1 MSASLLEMSPLVA
14 ASDPDL
20 TVDLDR
26 RRRLAW
32 SLSGAATVI
41 WGIGVVAFG
50 MVERVADQWEAAVT
64 MLFGSFL
71 AGSSP
76 EGGGAVAFPVLTKAL
91 DVAAPTARSFGLFI
105 QAVGMSMAV
114 VAIVLNRRPLH
125 RRAAVGGT
133 AAAIVG
139 FLLATVIGNDF
150 DQPFAPSIMGVG
162 FVKATFSIV
171 LATTSILMIRHLR
184 HDDAVDH
191 RELTWNRRLDLGV
204 VVAALAGG
212 VLSALTG
219 TGANIVVFL
228 FLVVLADVSPKVALP
243 TAITVMAAVSV
254 VGFAVLG
261 LGDGH
266 LDVSVVD
273 MRVVEVGGA
282 VTDLPAAQADLLAM
296 WLAAVPVVVWGA
308 PLGSLAASLVSE
320 RVLVRFVAVLAAI
333 EVVTT
338 VILVEE
344 LRTDVALGAYLLIG
358 LVAVPAGLVALRSRR
373 RAIFATDPIH

>member
-20 TVDLDR
+20 AVDLDR

-32 SLSGAATVI
+32 SLSGVATVI
-41 WGIGVVAFG
+41 WVIGVVAFG

>member
-32 SLSGAATVI
+32 SLSGVATVI
-41 WGIGVVAFG
+41 WVIVVVAFD

-114 VAIVLNRRPLH
+114 VAIVLNRRPVH

-133 AAAIVG
+133 VAAIVG

-266 LDVSVVD
+266 LDVSLVD
-273 MRVVEVGGA
+273 TRVVEVGGA
-282 VTDLPAAQADLLAM
+282 MTDLPAAQADLLAM

-373 RAIFATDPIH
+373 RAIFATDPIG

>member
-32 SLSGAATVI
+32 SLSGVATVI
-41 WGIGVVAFG
+41 WVIVVVAFD

-114 VAIVLNRRPLH
+114 VAIVLNRRPVH

-266 LDVSVVD
+266 LDVSLVD
-273 MRVVEVGGA
+273 TRVVEVGGA
-282 VTDLPAAQADLLAM
+282 MTDLPAAQADLLAM

-373 RAIFATDPIH
+373 RAIFATDPIG